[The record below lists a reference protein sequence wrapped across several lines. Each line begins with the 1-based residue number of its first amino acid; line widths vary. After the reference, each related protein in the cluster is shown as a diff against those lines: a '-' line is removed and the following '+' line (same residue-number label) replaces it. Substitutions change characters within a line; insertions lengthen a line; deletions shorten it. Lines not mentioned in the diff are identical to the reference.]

1 MDAFHPDLLVFKHC
15 SIQQIKESTSYI
27 YQNPAGPSWPG
38 EPTKCVWLPY
48 LEEAK
53 IVLEKYLSDITYTHH
68 VVHSP
73 SVRRTINELYG
84 SLDQPEAVRPGQI
97 ALLLSILA
105 SATYSWTSRD
115 AGSLFFTP
123 EQANSQSLSWIK
135 AALDV
140 LDYSRRKTAG
150 SLEDIQAMII
160 LSFLVSSLEGFSR
173 RYRDLITT
181 AISSA
186 RLLSLHRIDDP
197 SLSAHNTVP
206 QVESVAAEIGR
217 RVWWYLVATE
227 CQVTEMDAAFEDFI
241 EGIPAFFK
249 LDSAGLEQIPKTDT
263 RRSPG
268 ITVQRYILNSLMYAH
283 RCKLHLHY
291 LGREPED
298 PMRIRSR
305 EKCLSSARIIIR
317 TERILEK
324 EDIPFVLTRFKFSG
338 VLFCIFMAVIVLL
351 LDVCLD
357 EGAQHDEA
365 RKAEVADAFSIL
377 EEARKQ
383 SPIAVKL
390 IESLM
395 SVVRKHKVSLP
406 TSNSLQ
412 NESRPPSTE
421 DIGIVTPATTDELG
435 AESGTSNLSS
445 QGLPDSGLSCLDEIW
460 QSFDGQMDFDTIFSA
475 LDAQFN

>member
-1 MDAFHPDLLVFKHC
+1 MSVNKPRNANDEDLEDG
-15 SIQQIKESTSYI
+15 I
-27 YQNPAGPSWPG
+27 
-38 EPTKCVWLPY
+38 
-48 LEEAK
+48 
-53 IVLEKYLSDITYTHH
+53 
-68 VVHSP
+68 P
-73 SVRRTINELYG
+73 SVEL
-84 SLDQPEAVRPGQI
+84 P
-97 ALLLSILA
+97 LSHP
-105 SATYSWTSRD
+105 TSM
-115 AGSLFFTP
+115 S
-123 EQANSQSLSWIK
+123 
-135 AALDV
+135 
-140 LDYSRRKTAG
+140 YC
-150 SLEDIQAMII
+150 
-160 LSFLVSSLEGFSR
+160 
-173 RYRDLITT
+173 
-181 AISSA
+181 
-186 RLLSLHRIDDP
+186 LHRIRLGELCREFTDRFP
-197 SLSAHNTVP
+197 LSTSNP
-206 QVESVAAEIGR
+206 GKMSR
-217 RVWWYLVATE
+217 S
-227 CQVTEMDAAFEDFI
+227 QVTEMDVAFEDFI
-241 EGIPAFFK
+241 EGVPAFFK
-249 LDSAGLEQIPKTDT
+249 LDSAGLDQIPKTDP
-263 RRSPG
+263 RRTPG

-406 TSNSLQ
+406 TSNSSQ
-412 NESRPPSTE
+412 NESGPPSTE

-435 AESGTSNLSS
+435 VGSGTSNLGS
-445 QGLPDSGLSCLDEIW
+445 QVLPDSGLSCLDEIW
-460 QSFDGQMDFDTIFSA
+460 QSFDGQMDFDTLFTA
-475 LDAQFN
+475 LDAQFS